1 MFNQRRNKRFSY
13 KPRYKD
19 SEDAKSGDD
28 LEAKWDEMRSHTKR
42 KGSIFTSLPFLIIAL
57 IALFVLIYI
66 LNGYI
71 K

>member
-13 KPRYKD
+13 KSRFQDSKEIESKD
-19 SEDAKSGDD
+19 DFET
-28 LEAKWDEMRSHTKR
+28 KWNEVKGSTKR
-42 KGSIFTSLPFLIIAL
+42 RGYFLTSLPALIIIL
-57 IALFVLIYI
+57 VSLFVLIYI